1 MKKILVL
8 LIILILLGAC
18 ARQSDLTVY
27 NDTGQSIRII
37 LGSTIHQLF
46 PSDPPAVEI
55 CYLNSFILFGETKK
69 VPIIINGQIYL
80 EHKDFHILMKPG
92 KDRAYHVELDRAG
105 IIISNPS
112 IFSIG
117 SVQLRKEEDDWEYAL
132 GFPFSV
138 FSEESSPAISVSEDY
153 DFIRIGYLIDGV
165 QYEYAEDAIE
175 LNISETT
182 TYVFTGD

>member
-1 MKKILVL
+1 MKKILTL
-8 LIILILLGAC
+8 LIVLILLGAC

-27 NDTGQSIRII
+27 NDTGLSIRFI

-46 PSDPPAVEI
+46 PGDPPAVET

-69 VPIIINGQIYL
+69 VPVIIDGQIYL
-80 EHKDFHILMKPG
+80 EHKDFHIEMKPG

-105 IIISNPS
+105 IQISNPS
-112 IFSIG
+112 IFSIS

-132 GFPFSV
+132 GFPFGV
-138 FSEESSPAISVSEDY
+138 FSEELSPIITVSEDY
-153 DFIRIGYLIDGV
+153 DFIRIGYHIGGD

-175 LNISETT
+175 LNIGETT
-182 TYVFTGD
+182 TYIFTGD